1 MMSSKRSRFS
11 VLAIA
16 IGLVTL
22 AHFTTPVHMG
32 FLHNVYQRL
41 YYLPILAG
49 AFWFGVRGGVAVAL
63 LCAAAYLPHI
73 IMDWANHPEY
83 RQAQYAE
90 LIMFQV
96 VGLVVGALA
105 ETEKRQRQ
113 RLERTSEELARAYR
127 KLQESF
133 EQLRRADRLAALG
146 QLSAGL
152 AHEIKNP
159 LASMKGSLEILSS
172 DFPPGHEKREFL
184 DILEKELGRLNHVL
198 SEFLQFARTP
208 RPDRRP
214 CNLKEVIDSIEV
226 LCSKEA
232 NRQGVTIET
241 SYEEDLPELELDAAQ
256 IQQAL
261 LNIVLNGIQAM
272 PSGGRLS
279 IGVEESAGDLSV
291 WIRDEGEGIPP
302 ENQSRIFDPFFTTKE
317 RGTGLGMAIAH
328 NLIQGHGGDIRLVE
342 EGRSG
347 STFQVALPSRSS
359 TDD

>member
-1 MMSSKRSRFS
+1 MMNTKKSRFF
-11 VLAIA
+11 VLAVA
-16 IGLVTL
+16 IGMVTF

-49 AFWFGVRGGVAVAL
+49 AFWFGVRGGIAVAF

-105 ETEKRQRQ
+105 ESEKRQRQ
-113 RLERTSEELARAYR
+113 RLERTSQELAQAYR
-127 KLQESF
+127 QLQDSF

-172 DFPPGHEKREFL
+172 DFPAGHEKREFL
-184 DILEKELGRLNHVL
+184 DILEKELGRLNSVL
-198 SEFLQFARTP
+198 TEFLQFARPP

-214 CNLKEVIDSIEV
+214 CNLKEVLDSIVV

-232 NRQGVTIET
+232 NRQGVSIEV
-241 SYEEDLPELELDAAQ
+241 SYSGDVPELELDAAQ

-261 LNIVLNGIQAM
+261 LNIVLNGIQSM
-272 PSGGRLS
+272 PFGGRLS
-279 IGVEESAGDLSV
+279 IRVEESSGDLNV
-291 WIRDEGEGIPP
+291 WIRDEGDGIPL
-302 ENQSRIFDPFFTTKE
+302 ENRSRIFDPFFTTKE

-342 EGRSG
+342 EERPG
-347 STFQVALPSRSS
+347 STFQVVLPSRSPS
-359 TDD
+359 DD